1 LGHQVVCRNRRLQ
14 HLLAGS
20 NAPVAEEILA
30 TLIGSVF
37 ADRPS
42 DRESLVLK
50 GLAEAVECGLSLAE
64 ATELVVELRKLIE
77 EIV

>member
-1 LGHQVVCRNRRLQ
+1 M
-14 HLLAGS
+14 
-20 NAPVAEEILA
+20 AEEILA